1 MSGGPEVV
9 PVREA
14 PSAPHGQPL
23 PPPGAAFAP
32 PGAGLL
38 DEPPPI
44 GVRAPAPAARLSA
57 GFWPV
62 PCLLVADDGGGRLR
76 IAVAGGTTVHA
87 VMGATV
93 RTSRE
98 PVVEI
103 ETLEGRR
110 FRYAPVTD
118 VRVAPG
124 DVLKPGAVLG
134 RVAGEHAAQLELAV
148 RDPDGRWVDPYP
160 LLVGLADPNELGVDA
175 RTGDGVDPDSVAKRA
190 PEPAPEAEHAPTS
203 EPSPPLAVAPA
214 ESPPPP
220 TVAPAEPPPP
230 PPPPPVAE
238 TPPPPPPPR
247 VSDDILAAMVA
258 PSPPPRAEPAEE

>member
-1 MSGGPEVV
+1 MNGGPEVV

-14 PSAPHGQPL
+14 LSAPHGPPL
-23 PPPGAAFAP
+23 APPGAAFAP
-32 PGAGLL
+32 PGAGPL

-44 GVRAPAPAARLSA
+44 GVRAPAPAARLTA

-87 VMGATV
+87 VVGATV
-93 RTSRE
+93 RSSRE

-103 ETLEGRR
+103 ETLDGRR

-124 DVLKPGAVLG
+124 DVLKSGAVLG

-160 LLVGLADPNELGVDA
+160 LLVGLADPNELGVDP
-175 RTGDGVDPDSVAKRA
+175 RTGDGVDPDFLGLRA
-190 PEPAPEAEHAPTS
+190 PVPTPVSAVEDAPPPEPPPSPASIEPAE
-203 EPSPPLAVAPA
+203 PA
-214 ESPPPP
+214 E
-220 TVAPAEPPPP
+220 APSPPPP
-230 PPPPPVAE
+230 PPPPPPQRVA
-238 TPPPPPPPR
+238 
-247 VSDDILAAMVA
+247 DDILAAMVA
-258 PSPPPRAEPAEE
+258 PSPPPRDEPVEE